1 MCGIVGYL
9 GPKSAIPILV
19 SGLEKLEY
27 RGYDS
32 TGVAVVEANE
42 IQVYRAEGKLA
53 KLKEVLKAKGKL
65 YFSES
70 PIGNFNVGIGHTR
83 WATHGRPSEKNAH
96 PHTAGS
102 VCVVHNGIFE
112 NYLEVK
118 NSLIKEGYQFASD
131 TDTETAA
138 HLIDKLLP
146 ESKSL
151 LEAVRKALDIL
162 KGSYSLVVI
171 STKFPD
177 TIIIAKNATPLVIG
191 LGEGETFV
199 ASDIPALLEH
209 TRKVLILE
217 DGEIAEIS
225 PRGVNLEM
233 NNQPIKRDP
242 ITVTWDAI
250 TAEKC
255 GFRHFMLKE
264 IYEQPQVVSDT
275 FRGRIDMEKGDVF
288 LESVGLSD
296 EELKAVDKVS
306 IVACGTAR
314 HAALVAQFYIE
325 RFAKIPVYVDYG
337 SEYRYR
343 KPVIDNKTLFIA
355 VSQSGET
362 ADTLGS
368 LQLAVESGAKTIA
381 ICNVVGSS
389 IPRKA
394 KNVVYTHAGPEI
406 SVASTKAFLTQL
418 TACYLMAIKLG
429 IVRGTLSSSEAKS
442 ALADL
447 IHLPTLISEILKHD
461 KEIEKIA
468 KKYGNTKNVYMFLGR
483 GMLYPIALEGALKM
497 KEISYLPAE
506 GYPAGEM
513 KHGPISL
520 ITEETPVVFLLGE
533 DGVNYEKTLSNI
545 KEVEARGGRVIIITD
560 IQRPE
565 LKDLSVD
572 VIIAGKIS
580 PMLMPIVFTVPMQL
594 LAYHTA
600 IYRGT
605 DVDQP
610 RNLAKSVTVE

>member
-32 TGVAVVEANE
+32 TGVAIIENRE
-42 IQVYRAEGKLA
+42 IQVYRAEGKLG
-53 KLKEVLKAKGKL
+53 KLKEVLQAKGKL
-65 YFSES
+65 YSSEK
-70 PIGNFNVGIGHTR
+70 PIDNLNVGIGHTR

-118 NSLIKEGYQFASD
+118 NSLIKQGNKFASD

-138 HLIDKLLP
+138 HLIDQLLP

-151 LEAVRKALDIL
+151 LEAVRKALNIL

-177 TIIIAKNATPLVIG
+177 TIVLAKNATPLVIG
-191 LGEGETFV
+191 LAEGETFV

-217 DGEIAEIS
+217 DGEIAEITTK
-225 PRGVNLEM
+225 GVSLEM
-233 NNQPIKRDP
+233 NNQPVKRDP

-250 TAEKC
+250 TAEKG

-264 IYEQPQVVSDT
+264 IYEQPQVVADT
-275 FRGRIDMEKGDVF
+275 FRGRIDLEKGDVF
-288 LESVGLSD
+288 LEEVSLSD
-296 EELKAVDKVS
+296 SDLKAIEKVTM
-306 IVACGTAR
+306 VACGTAR

-325 RFAKIPVYVDYG
+325 RYAKIPVYVDYG

-343 KPVIDNKTLFIA
+343 LPVVDSKTLFVAI
-355 VSQSGET
+355 SQSGET

-368 LQLAVESGAKTIA
+368 LQLAAEKGAKTIA

-394 KNVVYTHAGPEI
+394 KNVIYTHAGPEI

-418 TACYLMAIKLG
+418 TARYLLALKLG
-429 IVRGTLSSSEAKS
+429 IVRGTLSKEEVKI
-442 ALADL
+442 ALDQL
-447 IHLPTLISEILKHD
+447 IHLPTHISEILKHD

-468 KKYGNTKNVYMFLGR
+468 KKFGNTKNIYMFLGR

-520 ITEETPVVFLLGE
+520 ITEETPVVFALGD

-545 KEVEARGGRVIIITD
+545 KEVEARGGRVVIISDTL
-560 IQRPE
+560 RPE
-565 LKDLSVD
+565 LQELSTDL
-572 VIIAGKIS
+572 IIAGKI
-580 PMLMPIVFTVPMQL
+580 PAMLMSRPGGCHQL
-594 LAYHTA
+594 L
-600 IYRGT
+600 
-605 DVDQP
+605 
-610 RNLAKSVTVE
+610 